1 MGYRK
6 KQHEGKPY
14 LKVHIPKWIAP
25 VEAIVTPYKLSASK
39 MRVVLHNFY
48 LCMVT
53 AMLKRDYDKSPWL
66 RLGYFPVHW
75 TILKQVASN
84 DYPAYVK
91 VLEDIGVI
99 ERRRNSM
106 GGRSYLPG
114 IHAQLF
120 RFIHRE
126 GDIKFRVEKVFDYR
140 GIKAIFRT
148 RDKFAIG
155 EYDDT
160 KSLEMNQ
167 THLKLREFVLKC
179 FIDTDIAA
187 DIMNRLGP
195 DGDDDPYQGLD
206 LDYFESIN
214 ENNIGWFSVDSFG
227 ERCHSHFTSMKSKYR
242 PALRFRGY
250 EDQALVH
257 IDIKNSQPY
266 FSAALAAN
274 DLLIDELLPEFK
286 ALKPLISEVIARPDN
301 KSYFDLCISGLLY
314 EYIGDLT
321 GKDRSQVKQQFF
333 RAVLF
338 SKSRVYGN
346 DRAMLDAF
354 KKSFPSVN
362 QFFSAIKKLT
372 ESDLPALKDIIME
385 KRAKYA
391 NTKNSHKIL
400 SCAMQRLESRLVTQ
414 HIAGRMIDAGVAPFL
429 TIHDSFLV
437 LPQHQQVVVKCIEDT
452 CRSFGIEPPRL
463 SIQQLDNPYTI
474 K

>member
-1 MGYRK
+1 MGYKRK
-6 KQHEGKPY
+6 THAGHPFV
-14 LKVHIPKWIAP
+14 KVHIPAWIQP
-25 VEAIVTPYKLSASK
+25 VDVIVAPYKLSASK

-53 AMLKRDYDKSPWL
+53 AMLKRDYDRSPWL

-84 DYPAYVK
+84 DYPAYIK
-91 VLEDIGVI
+91 VLEDKGII

-106 GGRSYLPG
+106 GGRNYLPG

-126 GDIKFRVEKVFDYR
+126 GDIKFRVEKLYDYR
-140 GIKAIFRT
+140 CIKAILRT
-148 RDKFAIG
+148 RDRYAIG

-160 KSLEMNQ
+160 KSREMNQ
-167 THLKLREFVLKC
+167 THRKLREYVLNC

-187 DIMNRLGP
+187 DIMNRLDP
-195 DGDDDPYQGLD
+195 DGNDDPYLGLD
-206 LDYFESIN
+206 LDYFDSIN
-214 ENNIGWFSVDSFG
+214 ENKIGWFSVDSFG
-227 ERCHSHFTSMKSKYR
+227 ERCHSHFTSLKSEYR
-242 PALRFRGY
+242 AALRFRGY
-250 EDQALVH
+250 EDQALEH

-274 DLLIDELLPEFK
+274 DRLIDDMLPEFK
-286 ALKPLISEVIARPDN
+286 ALKPLISEVSARPDN

-314 EYIGDLT
+314 EHMGDLM
-321 GKDRSQVKQQFF
+321 GKNRSQVKQQFF

-338 SKSRVYGN
+338 SKSRVYGE
-346 DRAMLDAF
+346 DRDMMEVF
-354 KKSFPSVN
+354 KRCFPSVS
-362 QFFSAIKKLT
+362 QFFKEIKKLT
-372 ESDLPALKDIIME
+372 ESDLPALKDIITE
-385 KRAKYA
+385 KRAKYT

-400 SCAMQRLESRLVTQ
+400 CCAMQRLESRLVTQ
-414 HIAGRMIDAGVAPFL
+414 HIAGCLIEAGVGPFL

-437 LPQHQQVVVKCIEDT
+437 LPQHRQMTVRCIEDT

-463 SIQQLDNPYTI
+463 SIQLLDNPHTI